1 MVMTDDETLDVPA
14 QSQVGSASADPE
26 WLPRWE
32 LIVLAIGD
40 LIALVIFAIIGRAS
54 HEELSTQAPLLAVLN
69 TAAPFMLSWLLVGMV
84 LGMYRGKAL
93 YPLTRVIWRTL
104 LAGIVAAP
112 LGVVFRALW
121 LGTQV
126 VWVFMAVATVFSTLA
141 LLVWRVIW
149 SRVRRWWWPELP

>member
-1 MVMTDDETLDVPA
+1 MTDDETLESPA
-14 QSQVGSASADPE
+14 ESQAGNTSSDPE

-32 LIVLAIGD
+32 LIVLAVGD

-54 HEELSTQAPLLAVLN
+54 HQELTTQGPLLAVLN

-93 YPLTRVIWRTL
+93 FPLTRVIWRTL
-104 LAGIVAAP
+104 LAGFVAAP
-112 LGVVFRALW
+112 LGVAFRALW
-121 LGTQV
+121 LGTHI
-126 VWVFMAVATVFSTLA
+126 VWVFMAVAAVFSTLA

-149 SRVRRWWWPELP
+149 SRIRRWWWPELP